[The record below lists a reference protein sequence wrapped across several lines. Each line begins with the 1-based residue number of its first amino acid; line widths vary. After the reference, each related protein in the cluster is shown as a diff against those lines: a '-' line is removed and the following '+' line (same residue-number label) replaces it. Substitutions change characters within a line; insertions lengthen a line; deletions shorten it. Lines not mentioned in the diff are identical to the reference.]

1 MTINTDIFTG
11 DGVNTIFQTSKKYSP
26 NTITAQAISEG
37 IVTDLAII
45 QLSDTYIQID
55 GNAPEAGFTIKIE
68 YEILGTLPTDAA
80 EEYDIKE
87 RLVRLE
93 RAIEDMYTIIK
104 AQEKALNNRVNIT
117 AFQAWLKLVE
127 KKTGIKLIDS
137 NLGYISSELFKDK

>member
-1 MTINTDIFTG
+1 MTINTDTFTS
-11 DGVNTIFQTSKKYSP
+11 DGINTIFQTSKKYSR
-26 NTITAQAISEG
+26 NTITAQSIFSG
-37 IVTDLAII
+37 VVTDLTVI
-45 QLSDTYIQID
+45 QLSDTYIQIE
-55 GNAPEAGFTIKIE
+55 GVVPEVGSTIKLE
-68 YEILGTLPTDAA
+68 YEVLGTLPTDPT
-80 EEYDIKE
+80 EEYNIKE

-93 RAIEDMYTIIK
+93 KAVEDMYTIIK